1 MNQPKAILQRLMS
14 KTINTIS
21 EIQSSE
27 QQTRGGLG
35 LEDIVFGRI
44 IGVNAGVRY
53 IDFRKGMVW

>member
-21 EIQSSE
+21 EIQSTE
-27 QQTRGGLG
+27 QQIRGGLG
-35 LEDIVFGRI
+35 LEDSVFGRI
-44 IGVNAGVRY
+44 IGVNAEVRY